1 MPSKYHNRITID
13 IEHTD
18 CTGVV
23 YHAKYLNFLESARS
37 QILRTVCE
45 KHHLNLQE
53 LYLNDGF
60 FVVHNVNIK
69 YMKPMRLGDLGD
81 VISQVECISA
91 VRSRWHQSIISLCGQ
106 GHFIDATVDCVFV
119 DLNLRPSKLPE
130 ALAMSLAEE
139 MEWTG

>member
-1 MPSKYHNRITID
+1 MQNKYRNRLTID

-37 QILRTVCE
+37 QILRVICE
-45 KHHLNLQE
+45 KHDLNLQE

-60 FVVHNVNIK
+60 FVVRDVNIK
-69 YMKPMRLGDLGD
+69 YIKPMRLGDLGD
-81 VISQVECISA
+81 VISQVECLSA
-91 VRSRWHQSIISLCGQ
+91 VRSRWRQSIISLCGQ
-106 GHFIDATVDCVFV
+106 DHFIDATVDCVFV
-119 DLNLRPSKLPE
+119 NLNLRPSKLPE
-130 ALAMSLAEE
+130 ALATSLAEE